1 MSAVIFTE
9 NKCEKIKRVAR
20 ELSRLDACYGSDRSV
35 GRVIARLA
43 DCAVAIYGVA
53 SKKSWETEYSECD
66 VDDAIYSLER
76 QVRKLRRR
84 LRDDR
89 NISK

>member
-1 MSAVIFTE
+1 MAAIIFTE
-9 NKCEKIKRVAR
+9 DKREKIRRVAR
-20 ELSRLDACYGSDRSV
+20 ELSRLDACYGSDRSTA
-35 GRVIARLA
+35 RVIARLA

-53 SKKSWETEYSECD
+53 EKKRWETEYSECD

>member
-1 MSAVIFTE
+1 MAAVILTE
-9 NKCEKIKRVAR
+9 DKCEKIRRVAR
-20 ELSRLDACYGSDRSV
+20 ELSRLDACYGSDRSI

-43 DCAVAIYGVA
+43 DCAVAVYGVA
-53 SKKSWETEYSECD
+53 EKKRWETEYSECD

-84 LRDDR
+84 LEGSR
-89 NISK
+89 NIS